1 MVSIYPLRAIQ
12 NFALFLIFPA
22 SLRKIERRE
31 KKKIQITA
39 MSRSH
44 PSPRSPNAPSSDVTN
59 DEIAFVLLPPPST
72 LSPASPQ
79 RAGATNL
86 FQECSE
92 KRSLDLALTGYS
104 PAKKKGGRRIRSTGI
119 SPRDAD
125 LIAEAFP
132 SDEDDDDYVPTQT
145 VRLPPPKKKGGGG
158 DAKVILDSNFFTYL
172 RPSTF
177 DKDLLIRGHT
187 TVYSEDEMVQFDA
200 NFSKQLSFNFCATR
214 ATRKKAAAMQD
225 ARASHLR
232 ELDSTSP

>member
-1 MVSIYPLRAIQ
+1 M
-12 NFALFLIFPA
+12 
-22 SLRKIERRE
+22 
-31 KKKIQITA
+31 
-39 MSRSH
+39 
-44 PSPRSPNAPSSDVTN
+44 
-59 DEIAFVLLPPPST
+59 
-72 LSPASPQ
+72 
-79 RAGATNL
+79 TNL

-92 KRSLDLALTGYS
+92 KRSSDLASTGYS
-104 PAKKKGGRRIRSTGI
+104 PAKKKGGRRIRGTGI

-177 DKDLLIRGHT
+177 DKDLFIRGHP
-187 TVYSEDEMVQFDA
+187 TVYSEDEMVQFDV
-200 NFSKQLSFNFCATR
+200 NYQKQLSFNFCATR

-232 ELDSTSP
+232 ELDLDVTPTSFSSATTDRHELSRYVLEDLLSCKFEVTGD